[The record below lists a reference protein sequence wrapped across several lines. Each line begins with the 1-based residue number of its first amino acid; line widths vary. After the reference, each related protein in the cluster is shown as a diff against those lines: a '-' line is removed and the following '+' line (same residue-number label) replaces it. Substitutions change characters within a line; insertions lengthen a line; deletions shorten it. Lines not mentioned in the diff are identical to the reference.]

1 MINEPII
8 LQPELR
14 TRLEQSAQQEART
27 PTDLVSDALE
37 YYFQAKQ
44 VEKIN
49 QEIAVYE
56 KLHPQLWASIPGEWV
71 AIHNGELVDHDV
83 DEVAVYRRI
92 RTRFPRIAVLLRQVK
107 STPVEEIWL
116 RTPSTGIEISE

>member
-1 MINEPII
+1 MINEPIV
-8 LQPELR
+8 LKPELR

-27 PTDLVSDALE
+27 PSDLVNEALE

-44 VEKIN
+44 IEKIN

-56 KLHPQLWASIPGEWV
+56 KLHAQLWTTMPGEWV
-71 AIHNGELVDHDV
+71 AIHSGELVDHDV
-83 DEVAVYRRI
+83 DQVALHRRI
-92 RTRFPRIAVLLRQVK
+92 RARLPRIAVLLRQVK

-116 RTPSTGIEISE
+116 RTPSTGRIH